1 MYTLFLN
8 TIDNTHVII
17 ANDML
22 QLIPGSSIDGY
33 LTEIATS
40 DNIDELNAM
49 FPDTPGLIN

>member
-8 TIDNTHVII
+8 TIDNTYVII
-17 ANDML
+17 ANDLL

-40 DNIDELNAM
+40 DDFDELNAM
-49 FPDTPGLIN
+49 CPETPGLIN